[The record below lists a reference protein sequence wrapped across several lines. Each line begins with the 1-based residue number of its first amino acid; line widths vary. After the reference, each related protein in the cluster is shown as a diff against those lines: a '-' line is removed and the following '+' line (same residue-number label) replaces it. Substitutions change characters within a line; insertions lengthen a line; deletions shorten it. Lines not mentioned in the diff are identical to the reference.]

1 MSVATKIIFARAD
14 LSIPGAPEGA
24 SLMANQADEIKS
36 HFFDLLVRSQPDV
49 IVLDYSDEPADGTD
63 TILAIRHRTDIPIL
77 LVCDPTDPRVQEY
90 RIAGANDCV
99 PAPIDIISLNQA
111 IQRIMLVMRRDRA
124 TSVRGFPGDIEFAGI
139 SFYPHRNLLV
149 GKDGSTVVLT
159 GSEGRLLAH
168 FASIPWTLRTRSD
181 IGELL
186 YGPEHT
192 VGDRAIDVVINRL
205 RKKLVTAGGLDAE
218 YLIRTEFRR
227 GYLLATDVAALPH
240 QPPAWPR
247 AVLQAAS

>member
-1 MSVATKIIFARAD
+1 MSVATKIIFTRAD

-24 SLMANQADEIKS
+24 SLMANEADAIRR
-36 HFFDLLVRSQPDV
+36 HFFDLLARSQPDV

-63 TILAIRHRTDIPIL
+63 TIVAIRRRTDIPIL
-77 LVCDPTDPRVQEY
+77 LVCDPIDSRVQEY
-90 RIAGANDCV
+90 RIAGANDCI
-99 PAPIDIISLNQA
+99 PAPVDILSLNQA
-111 IQRIMLVMRRDRA
+111 IQRIMLVMRRDGA
-124 TSVRGFPGDIEFAGI
+124 SVRGFPGDSEFAGI
-139 SFYPHRNLLV
+139 SFYPRRNLLV
-149 GKDGSTVVLT
+149 GKDGSAVVLT

-168 FASIPWTLRTRSD
+168 FASIPWTLRTRGD

-205 RKKLVTAGGLDAE
+205 RKKLVTAGGADAE
-218 YLIRTEFRR
+218 HLIRTEFRR

-247 AVLQAAS
+247 SVLQAAS